1 MTSGT
6 SNGNGEGVPK
16 GNPGKVKPKQREK
29 ALSNTSLVIE
39 REVAAIKFPMLMR
52 ALNNLPP
59 TRAEI
64 EMVRLFGYP
73 GGITDPGRVDRWV
86 KTRDRKYYGD
96 SPEESG

>member
-16 GNPGKVKPKQREK
+16 GNPGKAKPKQREK
-29 ALSNTSLVIE
+29 VLLGTALDIE
-39 REVAAIKFPMLMR
+39 RAAAAIKFPMIMR

-59 TRAEI
+59 TRGEI
-64 EMVRLFGYP
+64 EKVRLLGYP
-73 GGITDPGRVDRWV
+73 DGIIDSGRVDRWV

-96 SPEESG
+96 SEEEG

>member
-16 GNPGKVKPKQREK
+16 GNPGKIRPKQREK
-29 ALSNTSLVIE
+29 ALLNIAIGIE

-59 TRAEI
+59 TRGEI
-64 EMVRLFGYP
+64 EMVRLLGYP
-73 GGITDPGRVDRWV
+73 EGITDAGPVDRWV
-86 KTRDRKYYGD
+86 KTKDQG
-96 SPEESG
+96 

>member
-29 ALSNTSLVIE
+29 EILDIGIDIQ

-59 TRAEI
+59 TKGEV

-73 GGITDPGRVDRWV
+73 DGITDAGPVDRWV
-86 KTRDRKYYGD
+86 KTRDRKYHGD
-96 SPEESG
+96 SEEEG